1 MRNAIPITIFALLT
15 LLCMPQL
22 AYALGGSG
30 QPVTPVKF
38 KDHLAAVKPWLDT
51 VERIRSPLVLIDK
64 TETDK
69 RLRDV
74 CSGLLKAEPAQWPPA
89 PATAAAATA
98 EAASDAIDA
107 SRRANTV
114 ADKINALAPVLAA
127 MRDLRDACAGV
138 EDLSTFTSDHWNALL
153 QFAAAEASPIE
164 EFLRRI
170 DIEAFDQALRAY
182 ATSRVLGLSG
192 LATQLEAA
200 EARGTGAFQ
209 AGPFASLLGGGQGQ
223 AVAEGLAQFLFER
236 AKQESIDYL
245 RKLFIDRLCDAK
257 APAAVFARDTC
268 TFLSSLDGSTTLRS
282 MGQALRRAVIDDL
295 RRLPDVGL
303 ALAATYDKKNVGAA
317 QATTVLRVA
326 LGVAQDAHDGGEP
339 LAYLRSLHAAPLIDC
354 EALDDTT
361 RTQIPGAP
369 ACHHTMGLLRSA
381 SALLAAAGMQSD
393 DLVDLPRDNYT
404 LVAVMLA
411 WNVRGSAIPAGVD
424 ATYAPEAL
432 THEGLTRVVVP
443 LGHVIKAYA
452 ASTKVVREL
461 AALRQAGLSV
471 EGAKDLLAAADEA
484 IRAGLLAAEVV
495 RCALTQQQCSKPAP
509 KPSTTTS
516 ASPLFDTSL
525 DGLIAGAVG
534 GQSTSTKFFVEL
546 ASLAKNLGNEDW
558 AKAVPRALDLV
569 EPFLEPKVGE
579 DNWSTIDNLIPVLV
593 ELGSAESSAEVA
605 ATLDAAVPAGGYKSK
620 YRNTAIS
627 INGFLGFQGSGEFYK
642 AGEQSVRAGSIGMFA
657 PVGLHFSTPLGRK
670 YKHGWYLGILA
681 SAVDLGAITARK
693 LSDDVSAPTDEEVEE
708 VPPLDLRTLISLGG
722 YVNFGIARSPFTLGV
737 GASYNPA
744 LRASTEG
751 TVIEATRI
759 TGFIAVDITMFS
771 FRIGKAR

>member
-1 MRNAIPITIFALLT
+1 MRNALPITIFALLT
-15 LLCMPQL
+15 LLCVPRL

-30 QPVTPVKF
+30 QPATSVKF
-38 KDHLAAVKPWLDT
+38 EDHLAAVEPWLDK

-74 CSGLLKAEPAQWPPA
+74 CSGLLKTEPAQWPLA
-89 PATAAAATA
+89 PGTAAAATD

-114 ADKINALAPVLAA
+114 ANKIDELAPVLAA

-153 QFAAAEASPIE
+153 QFAAAEASPTE

-182 ATSRVLGLSG
+182 ARNPVLGLSG
-192 LATQLEAA
+192 LKTQLEAA

-245 RKLFIDRLCDAK
+245 RKLFIDRLCDAE

-268 TFLSSLDGSTTLRS
+268 AFLSSLDGSTTLRS

-303 ALAATYDKKNVGAA
+303 ALAATYDEKNAGAA

-339 LAYLRSLHAAPLIDC
+339 LAFLRSLHAAPLIDC
-354 EALDDTT
+354 EALDDAK
-361 RTQIPGAP
+361 RTQIPGAA
-369 ACHHTMGLLRSA
+369 ACHSTMGLLRSA

-411 WNVRGSAIPAGVD
+411 WTVRGSAIPAGVD
-424 ATYAPEAL
+424 AKYAPKAL
-432 THEGLTRVVVP
+432 DHAALTRVVVP
-443 LGHVIKAYA
+443 LGYVIKAYA

-471 EGAKDLLAAADEA
+471 EGAKDLLAASDEA

-495 RCALTQQQCSKPAP
+495 RCALSQCSKPAP
-509 KPSTTTS
+509 KPSTTSS

-546 ASLAKNLGNEDW
+546 ASLAKDLGNEDW

-642 AGEQSVRAGSIGMFA
+642 AGEQSVRASSIGMFA

-670 YKHGWYLGILA
+670 YEHGWYLGILA

-693 LSDDVSAPTDEEVEE
+693 LSDDVAVPTDEEVEE

-722 YVNFGIARSPFTLGV
+722 YVNFGIARSPFTLGI

-744 LRASTEG
+744 LRESTEG

-771 FRIGKAR
+771 FRLGKAR

>member
-1 MRNAIPITIFALLT
+1 MRNAIPIAIIALLT
-15 LLCMPQL
+15 LLCVPQL

-30 QPVTPVKF
+30 QPATSVGF
-38 KDHLAAVKPWLDT
+38 KDHLAVVKPWLDK
-51 VERIRSPLVLIDK
+51 VERIRAPLVLIDK
-64 TETDK
+64 TETDR
-69 RLRDV
+69 RLREV
-74 CSGLLKAEPAQWPPA
+74 CTILLKADPAQWPIDSHAA
-89 PATAAAATA
+89 PAASAQD
-98 EAASDAIDA
+98 ASDSIDA
-107 SRRANTV
+107 SRRANAV
-114 ADKINALAPVLAA
+114 ANKLRELQPVLAA
-127 MRDLRDACAGV
+127 LSELHDACAAV
-138 EDLSTFTSDHWNALL
+138 EDLSTFTTTHWSPLL
-153 QFAAAEASPIE
+153 IFTASERSPLE
-164 EFLRRI
+164 ELVGRV
-170 DIEAFDQALRAY
+170 DIEAFDEALRGYVTDGIDGQSA
-182 ATSRVLGLSG
+182 LKE
-192 LATQLEAA
+192 QLEAA
-200 EARGTGAFQ
+200 VSRSTGTFQ
-209 AGPFASLLGGGQGQ
+209 AGAFASLLGGSKGQ
-223 AVAEGLAQFLFER
+223 ALADGLAQFLFDR

-245 RKLFIDRLCDAK
+245 RKLFIDRLCDAE
-257 APAAVFARDTC
+257 APAALFARDTC
-268 TFLSSLDGSTTLRS
+268 KFLSSLDGGTTLRS

-303 ALAATYDKKNVGAA
+303 ALAATYDKTNVGAA

-361 RTQIPGAP
+361 RTQITGAP

-381 SALLAAAGMQSD
+381 SALLAAAAMQSD

-432 THEGLTRVVVP
+432 NHEGLTRVVVP
-443 LGHVIKAYA
+443 LGHLIKAYA

-461 AALRQAGLSV
+461 AALRQEGLSV

-495 RCALTQQQCSKPAP
+495 RCALNQQQCSKPAP

-534 GQSTSTKFFVEL
+534 GQSISTKFFVEL
-546 ASLAKNLGNEDW
+546 ASLAKDLGNEDW

-569 EPFLEPKVGE
+569 EPFLEPEVGE

-722 YVNFGIARSPFTLGV
+722 YVNFGIARSPFTVGI

-744 LRASTEG
+744 LRESTDG
-751 TVIEATRI
+751 TIIEATRI